1 MRMSVKASRLAAV
14 IGRTC
19 WTRGRTHEPSKLC

>member
-1 MRMSVKASRLAAV
+1 MHMSVKASRLAAV

-19 WTRGRTHEPSKLC
+19 WTRGRSSVKIKW